1 MSDLEAIPKLEVAE
15 VGRVFREEYG
25 RCVAGLIRNF
35 GDIDVAEDAAQDAFA
50 VALREWTSAG
60 LPPNPGGWITTTA
73 RNLAIDR
80 LRRESRGRE
89 LLSEVATISTRDDR
103 PAIGEEV
110 GPVEDDRLRLIF
122 TCCNPALS
130 TEAQVALTLRL
141 LGGLATEEVGRAFL
155 VTETTM
161 AQRLARAKRKI
172 KAARIPYRVPEDHE
186 LPDRL
191 RPVLATVYLIYNAG
205 LTSSVEP
212 SLCFEAIR
220 LARILVTL
228 MPDEPEVDG
237 LLALMLL
244 TESRRVSRIRPDG
257 SLVLLGDQDR
267 TQWDRTLIEEGQA
280 IVRRCLRRNQPGVYQ
295 LQAAINAV
303 HADALT
309 FDETDWAQILALY
322 DQLLTFAPTDVV
334 ALNRAIAV
342 GEVEGPEAALAL
354 VDELDLDA
362 YYAFHAT
369 RADLLRRLGRR
380 TEAAVAYETA
390 ASLAPGDAEREFLK
404 LGGRSTL

>member
-1 MSDLEAIPKLEVAE
+1 MSDLEAFPKLEGAE
-15 VGRVFREEYG
+15 IGRVFREEYG
-25 RCVAGLIRNF
+25 RCVASLIRSF
-35 GDIDVAEDAAQDAFA
+35 GDIDVAEDAVQDAFA
-50 VALREWTSAG
+50 VALREWASAG

-73 RNLAIDR
+73 RNSAIDR

-89 LLSEVATISTRDDR
+89 LLSDVGKLWTREDR
-103 PAIGEEV
+103 PGIAEEV
-110 GPVEDDRLRLIF
+110 GPIEDDRLRLIF

-141 LGGLATEEVGRAFL
+141 LGGLATEEVARAFL

-205 LTSSVEP
+205 LTSSAEP
-212 SLCFEAIR
+212 GLCFEAIR
-220 LARILVTL
+220 LARILVKL
-228 MPDEPEVDG
+228 MPDEPEADG

-244 TESRRVSRIRPDG
+244 TESRRASRLGSDG
-257 SLVLLGDQDR
+257 FLVPLGEQDR
-267 TQWDRTLIEEGQA
+267 TQWDSNLIEEGQA

-309 FDETDWAQILALY
+309 FDKTDWAQIVALY
-322 DQLLTFAPTDVV
+322 DHLHTFAPTDVV

-354 VDELDLDA
+354 VDELELDA

-369 RADLLRRLGRR
+369 RADLLKRLGRN
-380 TEAAVAYETA
+380 TEASVAYETA
-390 ASLAPGDAEREFLK
+390 ASLAPSDAEREFLK
-404 LGGRSTL
+404 LGGRTSP